1 MSGDSVGLTGAG
13 KLAPYFC
20 EDFMAISTV
29 LYEGAF
35 TADTRNTINDNF
47 TFLNASNIF
56 SVNSNSTATGTTL
69 TAAQLLGTGY
79 MSRTGTSAA
88 FTDTTDTAANIIPI
102 LTTLGA
108 SVGSGGINNILMN
121 NTAYNMTLS
130 GGTGVTISGGSIL
143 PPYSSALYIAS
154 ITSVTTVTLRFITIN
169 NNLGALPS
177 VQYAAA
183 TNTTAFTATGAQ
195 VAGAGEV
202 VLNLTGALAAG
213 ANITLPTAANIIAGI
228 PNAQTGN
235 RYILRII
242 NSSSGAFAWT
252 VVTNTGLTLTGTM
265 TIAQNT
271 WREFVVTITS
281 GSAVSVQAIG
291 TGTQS

>member
-1 MSGDSVGLTGAG
+1 
-13 KLAPYFC
+13 
-20 EDFMAISTV
+20 MAISTV

-35 TADTRNTINDNF
+35 TADTRKIINDNF
-47 TFLNASNIF
+47 TFLNAFNLP
-56 SVNSNSTATGTTL
+56 SVSSNSTATGTTL

-79 MSRTGTSAA
+79 MNRTGTSAA
-88 FTDTTDTAANIIPI
+88 FTDTTDTAANIIPV

-130 GGTGVTISGGSIL
+130 GGTGVTIAGGAVL
-143 PPYSSALYIAS
+143 PPRSSALYIAS
-154 ITSVTTVTLRFITIN
+154 ITSSTTVTLQVITIN
-169 NNLGALPS
+169 SNFGSLPNL
-177 VQYAAA
+177 QYAAA
-183 TNTTAFTATGAQ
+183 SNTSAFTATAAQ

-202 VLNLTGALAAG
+202 ILNLTGTLGAG
-213 ANITLPTAANIIAGI
+213 ANITMPTAANIIAGI

-235 RYILRII
+235 NYKLRII

-252 VVTNTGLTLTGTM
+252 VVTNTGLTLAGTM

-271 WREFVVTITS
+271 WRDFVVTITS